1 MYFKV
6 IKSGT
11 NRKLVYDFLL
21 VVSIVTFAVSHTV
34 YEKFD
39 VKQSNDL
46 EIWPRSLTVV
56 LCGHVCKMF

>member
-21 VVSIVTFAVSHTV
+21 VVYGNFCRITV
-34 YEKFD
+34 LDKFD

-46 EIWPRSLTVV
+46 EDSERMKRKSPFSTTPL
-56 LCGHVCKMF
+56 